1 MIMVS
6 DSSTLIL
13 LTKISILKMVHNYY
27 KKILIPKQ
35 VFIEA
40 VEIGKEQNKE
50 DALIIEKE
58 IKDKKIIISEIINKE
73 NLNMILKD
81 FKCNLGEA
89 EALSLAI
96 DKNATLF
103 TDDAE
108 AMKVCRVYDVEFITA
123 LAFLVKLINDNKI
136 DKEESLIKFNLLSK
150 LGYYSK
156 EILNE
161 ALVECNKKWNK

>member
-1 MIMVS
+1 MIIVS

-13 LTKISILKMVHNYY
+13 LAKINILKMVHNYY
-27 KKILIPKQ
+27 KKVLIPKQ
-35 VFIEA
+35 VFIET

-73 NLNMILKD
+73 NLNVILKD

-89 EALSLAI
+89 EMLSLAI

-108 AMKVCRVYDVEFITA
+108 AMKACRVYDLEFITA

-136 DKEESLIKFNLLSK
+136 DKEEALIKFSLLSK

-161 ALVECNKKWNK
+161 ALMECNKKWNK